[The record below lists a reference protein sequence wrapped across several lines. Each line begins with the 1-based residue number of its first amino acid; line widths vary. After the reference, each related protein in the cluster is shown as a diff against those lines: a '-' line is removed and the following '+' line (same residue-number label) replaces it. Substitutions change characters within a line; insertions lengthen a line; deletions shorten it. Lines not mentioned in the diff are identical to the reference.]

1 MILIKSIGGFL
12 LIVLFLRTKCI
23 FENENVED
31 GQNGPNIPNLNQTN
45 QIITNQKT
53 YKYIGG
59 TITGLALGPS
69 LIADL
74 ETSEKNDADQNIL
87 IQWSGKCK
95 QYVLYSICGVYLL
108 FLIYLI
114 SATMVNVDSVCSFDV
129 TRSCF

>member
-1 MILIKSIGGFL
+1 MLIIEYLLLNFIL
-12 LIVLFLRTKCI
+12 
-23 FENENVED
+23 ENENRIAYE
-31 GQNGPNIPNLNQTN
+31 NANASKTN
-45 QIITNQKT
+45 QILSDQKT